1 MMLNWLGMTKS
12 EKHDRDFFG
21 NVKRRTVQ
29 LVLLSA
35 LMLLFGVE
43 ALFSYL
49 IPTAALA
56 DPLVA
61 VLPGTLGVLVAV
73 VYVFVLERVFQDR
86 QYK

>member
-29 LVLLSA
+29 LV
-35 LMLLFGVE
+35 LLFGVE

-73 VYVFVLERVFQDR
+73 VYVFVLERVLQDR

>member
-1 MMLNWLGMTKS
+1 MLNWLGMTNR
-12 EKHDRDFFG
+12 EKKDRDFFG

-35 LMLLFGVE
+35 LLLLFGVE

-49 IPTAALA
+49 IPAAALA

-61 VLPGTLGVLVAV
+61 VLPGTVGVLVAV
-73 VYVFVLERVFQDR
+73 VYVLVLERLLQDR
-86 QYK
+86 QYT